1 MRLFQKRKALIPEAQ
16 GAYFGSTRRL
26 SRKHEAL
33 IPEAQGAYLIIF
45 RQFPFSEGTI

>member
-1 MRLFQKRKALIPEAQ
+1 MRLFQKRRALISEAQ
-16 GAYFGSTRRL
+16 GAYLGSARRL

-33 IPEAQGAYLIIF
+33 ISEAQGAYLRIF

>member
-16 GAYFGSTRRL
+16 GAYLGSTRRL
-26 SRKHEAL
+26 FRKRKAL
-33 IPEAQGAYLIIF
+33 ISEARGAYLIIF